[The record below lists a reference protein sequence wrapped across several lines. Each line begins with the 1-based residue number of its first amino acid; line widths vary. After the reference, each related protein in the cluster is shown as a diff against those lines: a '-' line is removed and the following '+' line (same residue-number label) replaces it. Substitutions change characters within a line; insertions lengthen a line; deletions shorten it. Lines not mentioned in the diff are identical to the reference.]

1 MTTNVRLPTAYTLI
15 ELEAVD
21 STMDEARRRA
31 EQGEDEA
38 PDGTLIWA
46 KEQTKGRGR
55 RGREWVSP
63 RGNFYASLILRPE
76 VPLAEAAQLG
86 FVAGIAIYDTIGE
99 LCEPGY
105 ECRLKWPNDILLN
118 GRKVGG
124 ILLESKAGADVHP
137 EYVILGT
144 GINLLRHPPDTQFP
158 ATSFAEEHLAIPD
171 VQFLESFARHFM
183 DWIGRWVEKG
193 FQPIRDQWK
202 WRAKGIGEEIEVR
215 LEKETF
221 KGIFSDLDSD
231 GALLLAADGGTRRV
245 TAGEVFFA
253 GAGAANGT
261 A

>member
-1 MTTNVRLPTAYTLI
+1 MTTSVRLPTAYTLI

-31 EQGEDEA
+31 EAGEDA
-38 PDGTLIWA
+38 TPDGTLIWA

-86 FVAGIAIYDTIGE
+86 FIAGIAIYDTIGE
-99 LCEPGY
+99 VCEPGY

-124 ILLESKAGADVHP
+124 ILLESKSGADGQP

-144 GINLLRHPPDTQFP
+144 GINLMRYPPDTDFP
-158 ATSFAEEHLAIPD
+158 ATSFAEEAQVIPD
-171 VQFLESFARHFM
+171 VLFLEAFARQFM
-183 DWIGRWVEKG
+183 DWIGRWVDNG
-193 FQPIRDQWK
+193 FAPIREQWK
-202 WRAKGIGEEIEVR
+202 WRAKGLGDEIEVR

-221 KGIFSDLDSD
+221 KGVFEDLDAD
-231 GALLLAADGGTRRV
+231 GAMLLKQDGGTRRV

-253 GAGAANGT
+253 GAET
-261 A
+261 ASAKV